1 MRPKEQLE
9 FNQIVVSDVTGHVNT
24 NLNFGYLEN
33 NCLNLNLFVNN
44 TFEKHLNKKEFL
56 CTLNGERETNLFSK
70 FSGDLSRHEDI
81 DEFKLLA
88 RKLECL
94 ITSLVPEKF
103 FINSP
108 KNPEISYVEPRKLKC
123 F

>member
-1 MRPKEQLE
+1 MTSSVSESMRPKEQLE
-9 FNQIVVSDVTGHVNT
+9 FNQIVVSDVTGYVNT
-24 NLNFGYLEN
+24 NVNFGNLEN

-44 TFEKHLNKKEFL
+44 TFEKHLNKKEIL

-88 RKLECL
+88 RKVECL
-94 ITSLVPEKF
+94 ITSLGPEKF

-108 KNPEISYVEPRKLKC
+108 KNP
-123 F
+123 